1 VAADRGVTVY
11 DAAYA
16 AFAETL
22 GGVLITLDGKPAEG
36 FPGLASRPRVNP
48 S

>member
-1 VAADRGVTVY
+1 MTVY

-16 AFAETL
+16 ALAEAL
-22 GGVLITLDGKPAEG
+22 GGVLITLEGKPVER
-36 FPGLASRPRVNP
+36 FPGLASRPRVSP